1 MAVDMLSGAS
11 SSAPPSSPIG
21 SAPLP
26 SNHPV
31 NNLDST
37 VKGFDIF
44 HQVPIIGQIGKL
56 LGLKDP
62 YGDMKK
68 QWAYD
73 TSKMNYEANLK
84 DWLTK
89 NSGQYNYQMA
99 KSWEENKYEYGKQG
113 MIKAGINPLVASLG
127 SSGFAS
133 SPSSGSVGSSSSSH
147 GYNRDQHGAKDVLG
161 ATASIA
167 IGLAKILTMV

>member
-1 MAVDMLSGAS
+1 MAVDMLSGVGS
-11 SSAPPSSPIG
+11 TSPAPM
-21 SAPLP
+21 P

-31 NNLDST
+31 DNLDST

-44 HQVPIIGQIGKL
+44 HQVPIFGQLGEL

-62 YGDMKK
+62 YSDMKK

-73 TSKMNYEANLK
+73 SSKMNYEANLK

-99 KSWEENKYEYGKQG
+99 KSWEQNKYQYGKEG

-127 SSGFAS
+127 SGGFAGA
-133 SPSSGSVGSSSSSH
+133 PSSSSGGSSSSSH
-147 GYNRDQHGAKDVLG
+147 GYKQEHGAKDVLG

-167 IGLAKILTMV
+167 IGLAKILTMI